1 MSTYSPAGTPLK
13 VNVPSAP
20 AVAVRSGAAAA
31 FGIFGML
38 GMFGI
43 GAAPTGGNARSVAS
57 AFGMTPPCA
66 FATRPVTVEVCAVA
80 TDATQSSIT
89 PIAQATRHLS
99 IEDTSK
105 KVLS

>member
-1 MSTYSPAGTPLK
+1 M
-13 VNVPSAP
+13 
-20 AVAVRSGAAAA
+20 AVRSGAAAA
-31 FGIFGML
+31 FGMFGML

-43 GAAPTGGNARSVAS
+43 GAAPAAGNARSVAS